1 MYCRKIKKPFPPLT
15 QVRAPYFMI
24 SYIKKIYYRNFDRK
38 KLRNLF
44 SFITAYAKKIWNLWR
59 SFTLREKCPYSKF
72 SWHVF
77 SRIWNEY
84 GEILPISPY
93 SVQMRVITDQRKL
106 LLHSVTEKR
115 INLTEYQILK
125 MLFKRCCKCKF
136 CNCGKL

>member
-1 MYCRKIKKPFPPLT
+1 MYCRKKKKPFPLLT

-106 LLHSVTEKR
+106 WIRTPFTQCYWEQNQPYWISNFNNAVQE
-115 INLTEYQILK
+115 
-125 MLFKRCCKCKF
+125 MLQM
-136 CNCGKL
+136 